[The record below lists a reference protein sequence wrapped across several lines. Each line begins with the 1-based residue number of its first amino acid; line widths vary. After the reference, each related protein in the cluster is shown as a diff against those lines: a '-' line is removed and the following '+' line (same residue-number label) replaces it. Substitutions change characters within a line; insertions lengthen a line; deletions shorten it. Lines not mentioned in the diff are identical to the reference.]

1 MPTDTSTPENE
12 KSIKLSVTV
21 KSRLEAKYA
30 PTDLQR
36 INDAVKDWIVADND
50 RGIQTVHVEVDNAE
64 DETMK
69 KHGAPLVSGKVTPK
83 KIKKTIDHLWTK
95 ITPTP
100 HYLVLFG
107 GDDIVPMF
115 VVSNPSNL
123 WKDQDFDKT
132 VPTDNPYA
140 SSEAFSKD
148 DQNSYLVPDRVI
160 GRIPDMVGDPDPA
173 WFVKYLE
180 TATNW
185 ESQRDNFYEQPYV
198 ILYRRSQRS
207 RREMRPKSVSHID
220 LTSA

>member
-1 MPTDTSTPENE
+1 MT
-12 KSIKLSVTV
+12 
-21 KSRLEAKYA
+21 RL
-30 PTDLQR
+30 
-36 INDAVKDWIVADND
+36 KDWIKADYE

-69 KHGAPLVSGKVTPK
+69 KHGATLVSGKVTPK
-83 KIKKTIDHLWTK
+83 KIKKAIDDLWTK

-115 VVSNPSNL
+115 VVPNPSNL

-140 SSEAFSKD
+140 SSEAFSED

-173 WFVKYLE
+173 WFVDYLE
-180 TATNW
+180 TARKW
-185 ESQRDNFYEQPYV
+185 ESQPDSFYEQPYV
-198 ILYRRSQRS
+198 YFEPTKPKKQARNASKKRFPHRPYLCLAALRLPTLQPRPASGFRRQC
-207 RREMRPKSVSHID
+207 
-220 LTSA
+220 T